1 VGKLPFAK
9 MDEVGN
15 LVPSSAA
22 ELGTRIAQ
30 VVARYP
36 SRRAAAK
43 ACDRTDD
50 MVSRYEKGLAD
61 PPISVLAKLAE
72 PHGISLDWV
81 GTGQGAMERGAAPE
95 PVVKPLDTELLRSCV
110 GLIEELAPSLGAAQ
124 KAEAIALLY
133 ELALEEPADSR
144 VVWLQTKGPK
154 IARLAG

>member
-1 VGKLPFAK
+1 MGKLPFAK

-72 PHGISLDWV
+72 PHGISLDWI
-81 GTGQGAMERGAAPE
+81 GTGQGPVERGAVPE
-95 PVVKPLDTELLRSCV
+95 PTVKPLDTELLRSCLD
-110 GLIEELAPSLGAAQ
+110 LIEELAPTLAAAQ
-124 KAEAIALLY
+124 KAEAVGLLY
-133 ELALEEPADSR
+133 ELALEEPADTR